1 MFKNACYFSGRFTF
15 MTEKKISYAL
25 NRIKSCK
32 ENGFVLEALLKSYH
46 LNLDIIKYI
55 LSDAVK
61 GYTFKDKKIKAIV
74 NEFMEEISVN
84 PKLKSILNK
93 KNLKIVKPWLQKMDD
108 FFKAL
113 KIGQPSNTKTLL
125 AETEKIFGILN
136 ISLSKLFIKAK
147 N

>member
-1 MFKNACYFSGRFTF
+1 

-25 NRIKSCK
+25 NRIRSCK

-46 LNLDIIKYI
+46 LNLDVIKYI
-55 LSDAVK
+55 LADAIK
-61 GYTFKDKKIKAIV
+61 GYSFKDKKIKVIV
-74 NEFMEEISVN
+74 HEFMEEISVN
-84 PKLKSILNK
+84 PKLKSIMNK
-93 KNLKIVKPWLQKMDD
+93 KNLKIVKPWLHKMDE

-113 KIGQPSNTKTLL
+113 KTGQPANTKTLQ

-147 N
+147 K